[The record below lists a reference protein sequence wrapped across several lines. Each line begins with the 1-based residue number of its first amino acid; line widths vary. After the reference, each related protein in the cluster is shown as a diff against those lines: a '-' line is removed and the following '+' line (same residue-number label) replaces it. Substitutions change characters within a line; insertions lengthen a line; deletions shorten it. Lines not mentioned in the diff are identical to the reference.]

1 MEFNVSKIFF
11 LNMFRYCLSESD
23 NEPYCLIYRKF
34 FKSGSGYKFWLDFSY
49 LTRTKLVILN
59 FKDIFPT

>member
-1 MEFNVSKIFF
+1 
-11 LNMFRYCLSESD
+11 MFRYCLSESD